1 MQWKSI
7 SRTGW
12 HTWQRWQS
20 EHQSGEEGPAIGWH
34 VTQEEQYSG
43 LIKAP
48 WQYLAGNRA
57 MLIKHNSRSSCAE
70 WGASE
75 GVISVPSLR
84 CPRRITCARYRRAL
98 IAGRR
103 WLRASSRR
111 TAASA
116 SPSGRRGE
124 CRPVGRE
131 QWLLVGSTV
140 ITKHRFPPL
149 TGPGPPRPRQHAT
162 WASPQHLLLG
172 RPAKAPAVREAA
184 GGARRGVT
192 PPGGQRR
199 AASACETRRVH
210 SAHSTGEEGG
220 IFESREDCDWSE
232 WARGCMCARVE
243 ALVPLR

>member
-1 MQWKSI
+1 M
-7 SRTGW
+7 
-12 HTWQRWQS
+12 
-20 EHQSGEEGPAIGWH
+20 
-34 VTQEEQYSG
+34 
-43 LIKAP
+43 
-48 WQYLAGNRA
+48 
-57 MLIKHNSRSSCAE
+57 
-70 WGASE
+70 
-75 GVISVPSLR
+75 ISVPSLR

-162 WASPQHLLLG
+162 WASPHLLLG

-220 IFESREDCDWSE
+220 IFESREDCD
-232 WARGCMCARVE
+232 
-243 ALVPLR
+243 